1 MYLTHLPAILGALGP
16 IFFIMVL
23 GYGLRRGGFPGEAF
37 WPYAEK
43 LTYFLLFPALLVRSL
58 ATASLGDYAVVPVAG
73 VVMAALGGMTVLMFW
88 LRPWLTADGPA
99 FSSIYQ
105 GGIRFNTYVGLAA
118 ASALFGPPGVAMA
131 ALAIALLIPLV
142 NVLCV
147 AVITRAVQA
156 HQARPAAMLVSMAR
170 NPLILACL
178 MGIALNTSGIGLP
191 PGSAEVLDILARA
204 ALPLGL
210 LAVGA
215 GLRLRVAFDRRGLL
229 LAAAGLKLLILPLW
243 VLTLALILG
252 LERLETAILVLFAAL
267 PGSPAAYILAR
278 QLGGDAE
285 LMAAV
290 VTVQTVLSMGTLP
303 LLLMF
308 FVAL

>member
-37 WPYAEK
+37 WPCAEK
-43 LTYFLLFPALLVRSL
+43 LTYYLLFPALLVRSL
-58 ATASLGDYAVVPVAG
+58 ATAQLGDYAVAPVAG
-73 VVMAALGGMTVLMFW
+73 VIVAALGAMTALLFW
-88 LRPWLTADGPA
+88 LRPRLGANGPA
-99 FSSIYQ
+99 FSSVYQ
-105 GGIRFNTYVGLAA
+105 GSIRFNTYVGLAA
-118 ASALFGPPGVAMA
+118 AGALFGPPGITVA
-131 ALAIALLIPLV
+131 ALAIAILIPLV

-156 HQARPAAMLVSMAR
+156 HQARPAAMLASMAR

-178 MGIALNTSGIGLP
+178 GGIALNITGIGLP
-191 PGSAEVLDILARA
+191 PGSATVLDILARA

-229 LAAAGLKLLILPLW
+229 LAAAALKLLALPLL
-243 VLTLALILG
+243 VLALAPALG

-267 PGSPAAYILAR
+267 PGAPSAYILAR

-290 VTVQTVLSMGTLP
+290 VTVQTVLSMATLP
-303 LLLMF
+303 LFLMF
-308 FVAL
+308 FVNG